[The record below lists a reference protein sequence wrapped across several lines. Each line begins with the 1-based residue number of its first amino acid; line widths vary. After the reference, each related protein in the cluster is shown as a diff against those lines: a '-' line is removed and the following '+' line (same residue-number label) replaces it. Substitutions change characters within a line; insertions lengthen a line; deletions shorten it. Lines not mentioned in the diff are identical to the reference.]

1 MKTPAQV
8 MDENIRNKVFTLIVQ
23 LNGENTVSVNGENT
37 VSINGENTVSIN
49 GENTVSING
58 KNTVSTLLI
67 KLLCSCHLHFNG
79 AFWSNILHFKR
90 C

>member
-8 MDENIRNKVFTLIVQ
+8 MDENIRNKVFALIVQ
-23 LNGENTVSVNGENT
+23 LNGENT